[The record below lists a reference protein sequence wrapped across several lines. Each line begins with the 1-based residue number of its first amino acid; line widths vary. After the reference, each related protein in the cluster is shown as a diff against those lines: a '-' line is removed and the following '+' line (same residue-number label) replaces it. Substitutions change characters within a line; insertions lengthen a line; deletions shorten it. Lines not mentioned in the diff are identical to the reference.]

1 MSNNKENKRQK
12 ANNKNKNQDQ
22 KIKQKPKKK
31 MKMWKKIFL
40 IILLILLIAGS
51 VFAYRVYRNGGG
63 LSGMLATVVG
73 HDENTRKSLG
83 ELQVLLMGVSTDQ
96 EGVAL
101 TDTIIVASYN
111 PNTQKA
117 VLLSIPRDSFTGTNT
132 KRAVASDKINAIYN
146 ITRDPMETLEAV
158 NELTGLDL
166 QYYAIVQTEAL
177 IELVDAIGP
186 IEYYV
191 PTDMNYDD
199 TSQDLHIHFE
209 EGLQEIDGQKAEEL
223 LRFRKNNDGTSFPS
237 EYGDNDI
244 GRMRNQRDFITAV
257 VEQTV
262 KLENITKLGSILD
275 IASRNL
281 ITNLNFDVLKD
292 YLPYAVEFSTENLQT
307 ASLPGSV
314 PDVGQTNGVSIFVV
328 DKEETEQLVKELFYT
343 EELTQE
349 GTTDGNTTNAE
360 NSTTNTSTNMSTTSS
375 GSTAT
380 SNSSIKIEVLNGTS
394 NGKVLQ
400 EVVNKLTE
408 EGYNV
413 SRTGTTTSTSKT
425 IIANKKDVSTT
436 AMNEIKE
443 VIGTGTISD
452 RSSGESSSA
461 KADVTIIIGKDYQ

>member
-1 MSNNKENKRQK
+1 MSNDKVNKRQK
-12 ANNKNKNQDQ
+12 ANNKSQNQ
-22 KIKQKPKKK
+22 KTKQKPKKK

-40 IILLILLIAGS
+40 IILLILLIAGGA
-51 VFAYRVYRNGGG
+51 FAYRVHRNGGG
-63 LSGMLATVVG
+63 LTGMLATVVG
-73 HDENTRKSLG
+73 HDEETRKSLG

-146 ITRDPMETLEAV
+146 ITRDPMKTVEAV

-209 EGLQEIDGQKAEEL
+209 EGLQEIDGPKAEEL

-244 GRMRNQRDFITAV
+244 GRMRNQREFITAV

-314 PDVGQTNGVSIFVV
+314 PDLSQTNNVSIFVV
-328 DKEETEQLVKELFYT
+328 DEEETALLIKELFYP
-343 EELTQE
+343 EELTEE
-349 GTTDGNTTNAE
+349 GTTDGNTTNTAG
-360 NSTTNTSTNMSTTSS
+360 NTTNTISNTS
-375 GSTAT
+375 T
-380 SNSSIKIEVLNGTS
+380 SNSSIKLEVLNGTNNS
-394 NGKVLQ
+394 KVLQ
-400 EVVNKLTE
+400 EVVNKLKE

-425 IIANKKDVSTT
+425 VIANKKDVSTT
-436 AMNEIKE
+436 AMNDIKE
-443 VIGTGTISD
+443 ILGTGTISD
-452 RSSGESSSA
+452 SSAGGSSS
-461 KADVTIIIGKDYQ
+461 KVDITIIIGKDYQ

>member
-1 MSNNKENKRQK
+1 MSNNKVNKRQNM
-12 ANNKNKNQDQ
+12 NNKSSKNT
-22 KIKQKPKKK
+22 KKKPKKK
-31 MKMWKKIFL
+31 MKMWKKIL
-40 IILLILLIAGS
+40 LVILLILLIAGGI
-51 VFAYRVYRNGGG
+51 FAYRVHRNGGG

-73 HDENTRKSLG
+73 HDEETRKQLG

-117 VLLSIPRDSFTGTNT
+117 VLLSIPRDSFTGKNT

-146 ITRDPMETLEAV
+146 MTRNPKETVEAV
-158 NELTGLDL
+158 KELTGLNL

-191 PTDMNYDD
+191 PTNMNYDD

-209 EGLQEIDGQKAEEL
+209 EGLQEIDGQEAEEL
-223 LRFRKNNDGTSFPS
+223 LRFRKNNDGTSFPE

-244 GRMRNQRDFITAV
+244 GRMRNQREFITAV

-281 ITNLNFDVLKD
+281 ITNVDFNLLKD

-314 PDVGQTNGVSIFVV
+314 PDLRQTNGVSIFVV
-328 DKEETEQLVKELFYT
+328 DEEETQQLVTELFYP
-343 EELTQE
+343 EKLLEE
-349 GTTDGNTTNAE
+349 GTTDGNTTNTAS
-360 NSTTNTSTNMSTTSS
+360 NTTDTNTTST
-375 GSTAT
+375 GSTA
-380 SNSSIKIEVLNGTS
+380 NSDIKIEVLNGTS
-394 NGKVLQ
+394 DGKVLQ
-400 EVVNKLTE
+400 EVVNKLKA

-413 SRTGTTTSTSKT
+413 SRTGTTTASKT
-425 IIANKKDVSTT
+425 VIANRKNVSTT
-436 AMNEIKE
+436 TMNQLKEI
-443 VIGTGTISD
+443 VGTGTISD
-452 RSSGESSSA
+452 SSTGGSSS
-461 KADVTIIIGKDYQ
+461 KVDVTIIIGKDYQ

>member
-1 MSNNKENKRQK
+1 MSNNKVNKRQK
-12 ANNKNKNQDQ
+12 TSDKNTKNKNE
-22 KIKQKPKKK
+22 KTKQKPKKK
-31 MKMWKKIFL
+31 MKMWKKIL
-40 IILLILLIAGS
+40 LVILLILLIAGG
-51 VFAYRVYRNGGG
+51 VFAYRVSRNGGG

-73 HDENTRKSLG
+73 HDENTRKNLG

-117 VLLSIPRDSFTGTNT
+117 VLLSIPRDSFTGKNT

-146 ITRDPMETLEAV
+146 IRRDPTETLNAV

-209 EGLQEIDGQKAEEL
+209 EGLQEIDGQEAEEL

-244 GRMRNQRDFITAV
+244 GRMRNQREFITAV

-281 ITNLNFDVLKD
+281 ITNLNFDILKD

-314 PDVGQTNGVSIFVV
+314 PNLSQTNGVSIFVV
-328 DKEETEQLVKELFYT
+328 DEEETKQLVKELFYP
-343 EELTQE
+343 EELTEE
-349 GTTDGNTTNAE
+349 GTTDGNTTNTAS
-360 NSTTNTSTNMSTTSS
+360 NTTNTTSS
-375 GSTAT
+375 SATT
-380 SNSSIKIEVLNGTS
+380 SNSSVKIEVLNGTS
-394 NGKVLQ
+394 DGKVLQ
-400 EVVNKLTE
+400 EVVNKLKE

-425 IIANKKDVSTT
+425 VIANKKDVSTT
-436 AMNEIKE
+436 TMNNIKE
-443 VIGTGTISD
+443 TIGVGTISD
-452 RSSGESSSA
+452 SSSGGSSS

>member
-1 MSNNKENKRQK
+1 MNDNRVNKRQK
-12 ANNKNKNQDQ
+12 TNSKNMKNNKNNNQN
-22 KIKQKPKKK
+22 IKQKPKKK

-40 IILLILLIAGS
+40 VILLILLIAGG
-51 VFAYRVYRNGGG
+51 VFAYRVYKNGGG

-132 KRAVASDKINAIYN
+132 RRAVASDKINAIYN
-146 ITRDPMETLEAV
+146 VTRDPMETVEAV

-191 PTDMNYDD
+191 PTTMNYDD

-209 EGLQEIDGQKAEEL
+209 EGLQEIDGQEAEEL

-244 GRMRNQRDFITAV
+244 GRMRNQREFITAV

-281 ITNLNFDVLKD
+281 ITNLDFDVLKD
-292 YLPYAVEFSTENLQT
+292 YLPYAVEFNTENLQT

-314 PDVGQTNGVSIFVV
+314 PDLSQTNNVSIFVV
-328 DKEETEQLVKELFYT
+328 DEEETEQLVKELFYP
-343 EELTQE
+343 EELVEE
-349 GTTDGNTTNAE
+349 GTTDGNTTNTAS
-360 NSTTNTSTNMSTTSS
+360 NTTNTTSS
-375 GSTAT
+375 SSTT

-394 NGKVLQ
+394 DGKLLQ

-413 SRTGTTTSTSKT
+413 SRTGITTSTSKT
-425 IIANKKDVSTT
+425 VIANKSNVSTT
-436 AMNEIKE
+436 IMNNIKE
-443 VIGTGTISD
+443 IVGTGTISD
-452 RSSGESSSA
+452 SGSGGSSS
-461 KADVTIIIGKDYQ
+461 KVDVTIIIGKDYQ

>member
-1 MSNNKENKRQK
+1 MSNNKVNKRQK
-12 ANNKNKNQDQ
+12 TSDKNTKNKNE
-22 KIKQKPKKK
+22 KTKQKPKKK
-31 MKMWKKIFL
+31 MKMWKKIL
-40 IILLILLIAGS
+40 LVILLILLIAGG

-117 VLLSIPRDSFTGTNT
+117 VLLSIPRDSFTGKNT

-146 ITRDPMETLEAV
+146 ITRDPTETLNAV

-191 PTDMNYDD
+191 PTTMNYDD

-209 EGLQEIDGQKAEEL
+209 EGLQQIDGQAAEEL

-244 GRMRNQRDFITAV
+244 GRMRNQREFITAV

-314 PDVGQTNGVSIFVV
+314 PDLSQTNNVSIFVV
-328 DKEETEQLVKELFYT
+328 DKEETEQLVTELFYPEKLL
-343 EELTQE
+343 EEE
-349 GTTDGNTTNAE
+349 TTDGNTTNTTS
-360 NSTTNTSTNMSTTSS
+360 NTTNTSTTSSSSTT
-375 GSTAT
+375 T
-380 SNSSIKIEVLNGTS
+380 SNSNIKIEVLNGTS
-394 NGKVLQ
+394 DGKVLQ
-400 EVVNKLTE
+400 EVVSKLKK

-413 SRTGTTTSTSKT
+413 SRTGATTSTSKT
-425 IIANKKDVSTT
+425 VIANKKNVSTT
-436 AMNEIKE
+436 TMNDIKE
-443 VIGTGTISD
+443 IVGVGNVSD
-452 RSSGESSSA
+452 SSSGGSSS
-461 KADVTIIIGKDYQ
+461 KVDVTIVIGKDYQS

>member
-1 MSNNKENKRQK
+1 MSNDKVNKRQK
-12 ANNKNKNQDQ
+12 ANNKSQNQ
-22 KIKQKPKKK
+22 KTKQKPKKK

-40 IILLILLIAGS
+40 IILLILLIAGGA
-51 VFAYRVYRNGGG
+51 FAYRVHRNGGG

-73 HDENTRKSLG
+73 HDEEKRKSLG

-146 ITRDPMETLEAV
+146 ITRDPMKTVEAV

-209 EGLQEIDGQKAEEL
+209 EGLQEIDGPEAEEL
-223 LRFRKNNDGTSFPS
+223 LRFRKNNDGTSFPE
-237 EYGDNDI
+237 EYGDNDV
-244 GRMRNQRDFITAV
+244 GRMRNQREFITAV

-262 KLENITKLGSILD
+262 KLENITKLGTIID

-281 ITNLNFDVLKD
+281 ITNLDFNILKD

-307 ASLPGSV
+307 ASLPGTV
-314 PDVGQTNGVSIFVV
+314 PNLNQTNGVSIYVV
-328 DKEETEQLVKELFYT
+328 DEEETEQLVTELFYPEKLL
-343 EELTQE
+343 EEETI
-349 GTTDGNTTNAE
+349 DGNTTNTAS
-360 NSTTNTSTNMSTTSS
+360 NTTSTTST
-375 GSTAT
+375 GSNAN
-380 SNSSIKIEVLNGTS
+380 SNIKIEVLNGTS
-394 NGKVLQ
+394 DGKVLQ
-400 EVVNKLTE
+400 EVVNKLKE

-413 SRTGTTTSTSKT
+413 SRTGTTTATSKT
-425 IIANKKDVSTT
+425 VIANKKDVSTT
-436 AMNEIKE
+436 TMNEIKE
-443 VIGTGTISD
+443 VVGTGTISG
-452 RSSGESSSA
+452 STGGSSS
-461 KADVTIIIGKDYQ
+461 KADVTIVIGKDYQQ

>member
-1 MSNNKENKRQK
+1 MNDNRTNKRQK
-12 ANNKNKNQDQ
+12 PNSKNTKNNRKKNQN
-22 KIKQKPKKK
+22 IKQKPKKK
-31 MKMWKKIFL
+31 MKMWKKVCL
-40 IILLILLIAGS
+40 VILLILLIAGS
-51 VFAYRVYRNGGG
+51 VFAYKVYKNGGG

-117 VLLSIPRDSFTGTNT
+117 VLLSIPRDSFTGKNT

-146 ITRDPMETLEAV
+146 ITREPMETVEAV

-186 IEYYV
+186 VEYYV

-209 EGLQEIDGQKAEEL
+209 EGLQEIDGQAAEEL

-244 GRMRNQRDFITAV
+244 GRMRNQREFITAV

-292 YLPYAVEFSTENLQT
+292 YLPYAVEFNTQNLQT

-314 PDVGQTNGVSIFVV
+314 PDLSQTNNVSIFVV
-328 DKEETEQLVKELFYT
+328 DKEETEQLVKELFYP
-343 EELTQE
+343 EELTEE
-349 GTTDGNTTNAE
+349 GTTDGNTTNTAS
-360 NSTTNTSTNMSTTSS
+360 NTTNTTSS
-375 GSTAT
+375 SSTT
-380 SNSSIKIEVLNGTS
+380 SNSSVKIEVLNGT
-394 NGKVLQ
+394 NDGKVLQ
-400 EVVNKLTE
+400 EVVNKLKE

-436 AMNEIKE
+436 IMSNIKE
-443 VIGTGTISD
+443 TIGVGNVSD
-452 RSSGESSSA
+452 SSGGGSSS
-461 KADVTIIIGKDYQ
+461 KVDVTIIIGKDYQL

>member
-1 MSNNKENKRQK
+1 MNENKVNKRQK
-12 ANNKNKNQDQ
+12 INNKNTKNNKKKNQNT
-22 KIKQKPKKK
+22 KQKPKKK

-40 IILLILLIAGS
+40 VILLILLIAGG
-51 VFAYRVYRNGGG
+51 VFAYRVYKNGGG

-73 HDENTRKSLG
+73 HDENTRKNLG

-117 VLLSIPRDSFTGTNT
+117 VLLSIPRDSFTGKNT
-132 KRAVASDKINAIYN
+132 KRAVAADKINAIYN
-146 ITRDPMETLEAV
+146 LTRDPMKTVEAV

-209 EGLQEIDGQKAEEL
+209 EGFQEIDGQEAEEL

-244 GRMRNQRDFITAV
+244 GRMRNQREFITAV

-281 ITNLNFDVLKD
+281 ITNLNFDILKD

-314 PDVGQTNGVSIFVV
+314 PNLSQTNGVSIFVV
-328 DKEETEQLVKELFYT
+328 DEEETKQLVKELFYP
-343 EELTQE
+343 EELTEE
-349 GTTDGNTTNAE
+349 GTTDGNTTNTAS
-360 NSTTNTSTNMSTTSS
+360 NTTNTTSS
-375 GSTAT
+375 SATT
-380 SNSSIKIEVLNGTS
+380 SNSSVKIEVLNGTS
-394 NGKVLQ
+394 DGKVLQ
-400 EVVNKLTE
+400 EVVNKLKE

-425 IIANKKDVSTT
+425 VIANKKDVSTT
-436 AMNEIKE
+436 TMNNIKE
-443 VIGTGTISD
+443 TIGVGTISD
-452 RSSGESSSA
+452 SSSGGSSS

>member
-1 MSNNKENKRQK
+1 MSNNKVNKRQK
-12 ANNKNKNQDQ
+12 TSDKNTKNKNE
-22 KIKQKPKKK
+22 KTKQKPKKK
-31 MKMWKKIFL
+31 MKMWKKILL
-40 IILLILLIAGS
+40 IILLILLIAGG
-51 VFAYRVYRNGGG
+51 VFAYRVHRNGGG

-73 HDENTRKSLG
+73 HDENTKKSLG

-117 VLLSIPRDSFTGTNT
+117 VLLSIPRDSFTGKNT

-146 ITRDPMETLEAV
+146 MTRNPKETVEAV
-158 NELTGLDL
+158 NELTGLNL
-166 QYYAIVQTEAL
+166 EHYAIIQTEAL

-209 EGLQEIDGQKAEEL
+209 EGLQEIDGQAAEEL
-223 LRFRKNNDGTSFPS
+223 LRFRKNNDGTSFPE

-257 VEQTV
+257 VQQTV
-262 KLENITKLGSILD
+262 KLENITKLGTIID

-281 ITNLNFDVLKD
+281 ITDLDFNILKD

-314 PDVGQTNGVSIFVV
+314 PDLSQTNGVSIYVV
-328 DKEETEQLVKELFYT
+328 DKEETEQLVTELFYP
-343 EELTQE
+343 EKLLEAE
-349 GTTDGNTTNAE
+349 TTDGNTTNTTS
-360 NSTTNTSTNMSTTSS
+360 NITNTSTTSSSSTT
-375 GSTAT
+375 T

-394 NGKVLQ
+394 DGKVLQ
-400 EVVNKLTE
+400 EVVNKLKK

-413 SRTGTTTSTSKT
+413 TRTGVENTNSISKT
-425 IIANKKDVSTT
+425 IIANKKNVSTT
-436 AMNEIKE
+436 IMNDIKE
-443 VIGTGTISD
+443 TIGTGTISD
-452 RSSGESSSA
+452 KSEGGSSS
-461 KADVTIIIGKDYQ
+461 KVDVTIIIGKDYQS

>member
-1 MSNNKENKRQK
+1 MSNDKVNKRQK
-12 ANNKNKNQDQ
+12 ANNKSQNQ
-22 KIKQKPKKK
+22 KTKQKPKKK

-40 IILLILLIAGS
+40 IILLILLIAGG
-51 VFAYRVYRNGGG
+51 VFAYRVHRNGGG

-73 HDENTRKSLG
+73 HDEETRKSLG

-101 TDTIIVASYN
+101 TDTIIAASYN

-146 ITRDPMETLEAV
+146 ITRDPMKTVEAV

-209 EGLQEIDGQKAEEL
+209 EGLQEIDGQAAEEL
-223 LRFRKNNDGTSFPS
+223 LRFRKNNDGTSFPE
-237 EYGDNDI
+237 EYGDNDV
-244 GRMRNQRDFITAV
+244 GRMRNQREFITAV

-262 KLENITKLGSILD
+262 KLENITKLGTIID

-281 ITNLNFDVLKD
+281 ITNLDFNILKD

-307 ASLPGSV
+307 ASLPGTV
-314 PDVGQTNGVSIFVV
+314 PNLNQTNGVSIYVV
-328 DKEETEQLVKELFYT
+328 DEEATKQLVTELFYP
-343 EELTQE
+343 EELTEQ
-349 GTTDGNTTNAE
+349 GTTDGNTTN
-360 NSTTNTSTNMSTTSS
+360 TTANTTSS
-375 GSTAT
+375 GSTTT

-394 NGKVLQ
+394 DGKVLQ
-400 EVVNKLTE
+400 EVVNKLKA

-413 SRTGTTTSTSKT
+413 SRTGTTTTTSKT
-425 IIANKKDVSTT
+425 VIANKKDVSTT
-436 AMNEIKE
+436 TMNTIKE
-443 VIGTGTISD
+443 AIGTGTIS
-452 RSSGESSSA
+452 SSAGGSSS
-461 KADVTIIIGKDYQ
+461 KVDVTIIIGKDYQQ

>member
-1 MSNNKENKRQK
+1 MSNDKVNKRQK
-12 ANNKNKNQDQ
+12 ANNKSQNQ
-22 KIKQKPKKK
+22 KTKQKPKKK

-40 IILLILLIAGS
+40 IILLILLIAGGA
-51 VFAYRVYRNGGG
+51 FAYRVHRNGGG
-63 LSGMLATVVG
+63 LTGMLATVVG
-73 HDENTRKSLG
+73 HDEEKRKSLG

-146 ITRDPMETLEAV
+146 ITRDPMKTVEAV

-209 EGLQEIDGQKAEEL
+209 EGLQEIDGPEAEEL
-223 LRFRKNNDGTSFPS
+223 LRFRKNNDGTSFPE
-237 EYGDNDI
+237 EYGDNDV
-244 GRMRNQRDFITAV
+244 GRMRNQREFITAV

-262 KLENITKLGSILD
+262 KLENITKLGTIID

-281 ITNLNFDVLKD
+281 ITNLDFNILKD

-307 ASLPGSV
+307 ASLPGTV
-314 PDVGQTNGVSIFVV
+314 PNLNQTNGVSIYVV
-328 DKEETEQLVKELFYT
+328 DEEETEQLVTELFYPEKLL
-343 EELTQE
+343 EEETI
-349 GTTDGNTTNAE
+349 DGNTTNTAS
-360 NSTTNTSTNMSTTSS
+360 NTTSTTST
-375 GSTAT
+375 GSNAN
-380 SNSSIKIEVLNGTS
+380 SNIKIEVLNGTS
-394 NGKVLQ
+394 DGKVLQ
-400 EVVNKLTE
+400 EVVNKLKE

-413 SRTGTTTSTSKT
+413 SRTGTTTATSKT
-425 IIANKKDVSTT
+425 VIANKKDVSTT
-436 AMNEIKE
+436 TMNEIKE
-443 VIGTGTISD
+443 VVGTGTISG
-452 RSSGESSSA
+452 STGGSSS
-461 KADVTIIIGKDYQ
+461 KADVTIVIGKDYQQ

>member
-1 MSNNKENKRQK
+1 MNNNKVNKRQK
-12 ANNKNKNQDQ
+12 TNNKNKNQNT
-22 KIKQKPKKK
+22 KQKPKKK

-40 IILLILLIAGS
+40 VILLVLLVAGGI
-51 VFAYRVYRNGGG
+51 FAYRVYKNGGG
-63 LSGMLATVVG
+63 LSGMLATMVG

-83 ELQVLLMGVSTDQ
+83 EFQVLLMGVSTDQ

-146 ITRDPMETLEAV
+146 VTRDPMKTLEAV

-209 EGLQEIDGQKAEEL
+209 EGLQQIDGQAAEEL

-244 GRMRNQRDFITAV
+244 GRMRNQREFITAV

-314 PDVGQTNGVSIFVV
+314 PDLSQTNGVSIFVV
-328 DKEETEQLVKELFYT
+328 DKEETEQLIKELFYP
-343 EELTQE
+343 EELTEE
-349 GTTDGNTTNAE
+349 GTTDGNTINTASN
-360 NSTTNTSTNMSTTSS
+360 TTSTTS
-375 GSTAT
+375 GSSTTT
-380 SNSSIKIEVLNGTS
+380 SNSNIKIEVLNGTS
-394 NGKVLQ
+394 DGKVLQ
-400 EVVNKLTE
+400 EVVSKLKE

-425 IIANKKDVSTT
+425 VIANKKDVSATT
-436 AMNEIKE
+436 MNNIKE
-443 VIGTGTISD
+443 TVGAGTISD
-452 RSSGESSSA
+452 SSSGGSSS
-461 KADVTIIIGKDYQ
+461 KVDVTIIIGKDY

>member
-1 MSNNKENKRQK
+1 MSNDKVNKRQK
-12 ANNKNKNQDQ
+12 TNNKNKSQNQ
-22 KIKQKPKKK
+22 KTKTKKK
-31 MKMWKKIFL
+31 MKMWKKIL
-40 IILLILLIAGS
+40 LVIILILLIAGG

-73 HDENTRKSLG
+73 HDEETRKKLG

-117 VLLSIPRDSFTGTNT
+117 VLLSIPRDSFTGKNT

-146 ITRDPMETLEAV
+146 MTRDPMKTVEAV
-158 NELTGLDL
+158 NDLTGLDL

-191 PTDMNYDD
+191 PTNMNYDD

-209 EGLQEIDGQKAEEL
+209 EGLQEIDGQAAEEL
-223 LRFRKNNDGTSFPS
+223 LRFRKNNDGTSFPE

-244 GRMRNQRDFITAV
+244 GRMRNQREFITAV
-257 VEQTV
+257 VQQTV
-262 KLENITKLGSILD
+262 KLENITKLGSLLD

-314 PDVGQTNGVSIFVV
+314 PDVSQTNNVSIYVV
-328 DKEETEQLVKELFYT
+328 DKEETAQLVKELFYP
-343 EELTQE
+343 EELIEE
-349 GTTDGNTTNAE
+349 GTTDGNTTTSN
-360 NSTTNTSTNMSTTSS
+360 NTTDTNTIST
-375 GSTAT
+375 GSTAN
-380 SNSSIKIEVLNGTS
+380 SNIKIEVLNGTS
-394 NGKVLQ
+394 DGKVLQ
-400 EVVNKLTE
+400 EVVNKLKA

-413 SRTGTTTSTSKT
+413 SRTGTTTATSKT
-425 IIANKKDVSTT
+425 VIANKKDVSTT
-436 AMNEIKE
+436 TINQIKE
-443 VIGTGTISD
+443 VVGTGTISG
-452 RSSGESSSA
+452 SSGISSS

>member
-1 MSNNKENKRQK
+1 MNSDKVNKRQRT
-12 ANNKNKNQDQ
+12 NNKSQNQ
-22 KIKQKPKKK
+22 KIKQKSKKK

-40 IILLILLIAGS
+40 IVLLILLIAGG
-51 VFAYRVYRNGGG
+51 VFAYRVHRNGGG

-73 HDENTRKSLG
+73 HDEETRKSLG

-146 ITRDPMETLEAV
+146 ITRDPMKTLEAV
-158 NELTGLDL
+158 NELTGLNL
-166 QYYAIVQTEAL
+166 QHYAIVQTEAL

-199 TSQDLHIHFE
+199 TSQNLHIHFE
-209 EGLQEIDGQKAEEL
+209 EGLQEIDGQEAEEL
-223 LRFRKNNDGTSFPS
+223 LRFRKNNDGTSFPE

-244 GRMRNQRDFITAV
+244 GRMRNQREFITAV

-262 KLENITKLGSILD
+262 KLENITKLGTIID

-281 ITNLNFDVLKD
+281 ITDPDLNFNILKD

-314 PDVGQTNGVSIFVV
+314 PSLNQTNGVSIFVV
-328 DKEETEQLVKELFYT
+328 DKEETEQLVTELFYPEKLL
-343 EELTQE
+343 EEETI
-349 GTTDGNTTNAE
+349 DGNTTNTAS
-360 NSTTNTSTNMSTTSS
+360 NTTSTTST
-375 GSTAT
+375 GSNVN
-380 SNSSIKIEVLNGTS
+380 SNIKIEVLNGTS
-394 NGKVLQ
+394 DGKVLQ
-400 EVVNKLTE
+400 EVVNKLKE

-413 SRTGTTTSTSKT
+413 SRTGTTTATSKT
-425 IIANKKDVSTT
+425 VIANKKDVSTT
-436 AMNEIKE
+436 TMNDIKE
-443 VIGTGTISD
+443 VVGTGTIS
-452 RSSGESSSA
+452 SSAGGSSS

>member
-1 MSNNKENKRQK
+1 MNNNKVNKG
-12 ANNKNKNQDQ
+12 Q
-22 KIKQKPKKK
+22 KIKRKKQKPNQKVKKK
-31 MKMWKKIFL
+31 MKMWKKIL
-40 IILLILLIAGS
+40 LVILLVVLIAGGI
-51 VFAYRVYRNGGG
+51 FAYKVYKNGWG
-63 LSGMLATVVG
+63 LSGMLATMVG
-73 HDENTRKSLG
+73 HDENTKKNLG

-117 VLLSIPRDSFTGTNT
+117 ALLSIPRDSFTGTNT

-146 ITRDPMETLEAV
+146 LTRDPMETVEAV

-209 EGLQEIDGQKAEEL
+209 EGLQEIDGQEAEEL
-223 LRFRKNNDGTSFPS
+223 LRFRKNNDETSFPS

-244 GRMRNQRDFITAV
+244 GRMRNQREFITAV
-257 VEQTV
+257 IEQTV

-281 ITNLNFDVLKD
+281 ITNVNFELLKD
-292 YLPYAVEFSTENLQT
+292 YLPYAVEFNTENLQT
-307 ASLPGSV
+307 ASLPGEV
-314 PDVGQTNGVSIFVV
+314 PNLNQTNGVSIFVV
-328 DKEETEQLVKELFYT
+328 DEEETEQLVKELFYPEQLV
-343 EELTQE
+343 EE
-349 GTTDGNTTNAE
+349 NTTNATE
-360 NSTTNTSTNMSTTSS
+360 NTTANSSVSTNTSN
-375 GSTAT
+375 
-380 SNSSIKIEVLNGTS
+380 SNIKIEVLNGTS
-394 NGKVLQ
+394 DGKALQ
-400 EVVNKLTE
+400 EVVSKLKE

-425 IIANKKDVSTT
+425 IIANKKDISSSI
-436 AMNEIKE
+436 MNEIKE
-443 VIGTGTISD
+443 TVGIGTISD
-452 RSSGESSSA
+452 STGGSSS
-461 KADVTIIIGKDYQ
+461 KADVTIIIGKDYK

>member
-1 MSNNKENKRQK
+1 MSNDKVNKRQK
-12 ANNKNKNQDQ
+12 ANNKSQNQ
-22 KIKQKPKKK
+22 KTKQKPKKK

-40 IILLILLIAGS
+40 IILLILLIAGGA
-51 VFAYRVYRNGGG
+51 FAYRVHRNGGG
-63 LSGMLATVVG
+63 LTGMLATVVG
-73 HDENTRKSLG
+73 HDEETRKSLG

-146 ITRDPMETLEAV
+146 ITRDPMKTVEAV

-209 EGLQEIDGQKAEEL
+209 EGLQEIDGQAAEEL
-223 LRFRKNNDGTSFPS
+223 LRFRKNNDGTSFPE
-237 EYGDNDI
+237 EYGDNDV
-244 GRMRNQRDFITAV
+244 GRMRNQREFITAV

-262 KLENITKLGSILD
+262 KLENITKLGTIID

-281 ITNLNFDVLKD
+281 ITNLDFNILKD

-307 ASLPGSV
+307 ASLPGTV
-314 PDVGQTNGVSIFVV
+314 PNLNQTNGVSIYVV
-328 DKEETEQLVKELFYT
+328 DEEETEQLVTELFYPEKLL
-343 EELTQE
+343 EEETI
-349 GTTDGNTTNAE
+349 DGNTTNTAS
-360 NSTTNTSTNMSTTSS
+360 NTTSTTST
-375 GSTAT
+375 GSNAN
-380 SNSSIKIEVLNGTS
+380 SNIKIEVLNGTS
-394 NGKVLQ
+394 DGKVLQ
-400 EVVNKLTE
+400 EVVNKLKE

-413 SRTGTTTSTSKT
+413 SRTGTTTATSKT
-425 IIANKKDVSTT
+425 VIANKKDVSTT
-436 AMNEIKE
+436 TMNEIKE
-443 VIGTGTISD
+443 VVGTGTISG
-452 RSSGESSSA
+452 STGGSSS
-461 KADVTIIIGKDYQ
+461 KADVTIVIGKDYQQ

>member
-1 MSNNKENKRQK
+1 MNDNKVNKRQK
-12 ANNKNKNQDQ
+12 INNKNTKNNKKKNQNT
-22 KIKQKPKKK
+22 KQKPKKK

-40 IILLILLIAGS
+40 VILLILLIAGG
-51 VFAYRVYRNGGG
+51 VFAYRVYKNGGG

-73 HDENTRKSLG
+73 HDENTRKNLG

-117 VLLSIPRDSFTGTNT
+117 VLLSIPRDSFTGKNT
-132 KRAVASDKINAIYN
+132 KRAVAADKINAIYN
-146 ITRDPMETLEAV
+146 LTREPKKTVEAV
-158 NELTGLDL
+158 NELTGLHL

-209 EGLQEIDGQKAEEL
+209 EGLQEIDGQEAEEL

-244 GRMRNQRDFITAV
+244 GRMRNQREFITAV

-281 ITNLNFDVLKD
+281 ITNLNFDILKD

-314 PDVGQTNGVSIFVV
+314 PNLNQTNGVSIFVV
-328 DKEETEQLVKELFYT
+328 DEEETKQLVKELFYP
-343 EELTQE
+343 EELTEE
-349 GTTDGNTTNAE
+349 GTTDENTTNTAS
-360 NSTTNTSTNMSTTSS
+360 NTTNTTSS
-375 GSTAT
+375 SATT
-380 SNSSIKIEVLNGTS
+380 SNSSVKIEVLNGTS
-394 NGKVLQ
+394 DGKVLQ
-400 EVVNKLTE
+400 EVVNKLKE

-413 SRTGTTTSTSKT
+413 SRTGTTTSMSKT
-425 IIANKKDVSTT
+425 VIANKKDVSTT
-436 AMNEIKE
+436 TMNNIKE
-443 VIGTGTISD
+443 TIGVGTISD
-452 RSSGESSSA
+452 SSSGGSSS

>member
-1 MSNNKENKRQK
+1 MSNDKVNKRQK
-12 ANNKNKNQDQ
+12 TNNKNKSQNQ
-22 KIKQKPKKK
+22 KTKTKKK
-31 MKMWKKIFL
+31 MKMWKKIL
-40 IILLILLIAGS
+40 LVIILILLIAGG

-73 HDENTRKSLG
+73 HDEETRKKLG

-117 VLLSIPRDSFTGTNT
+117 VLLSIPRDSFTGKNT

-146 ITRDPMETLEAV
+146 MTRDPMKTVEAV
-158 NELTGLDL
+158 NDLTGLDL

-191 PTDMNYDD
+191 PTNMNYDD

-209 EGLQEIDGQKAEEL
+209 EGLQEIDGQAAEEL
-223 LRFRKNNDGTSFPS
+223 LRFRKNNDGTSFPE

-244 GRMRNQRDFITAV
+244 GRMRNQREFITAV
-257 VEQTV
+257 VQQTV
-262 KLENITKLGSILD
+262 KLENITKLGSLLD

-314 PDVGQTNGVSIFVV
+314 PDVSQTNNVSIYVV
-328 DKEETEQLVKELFYT
+328 DKEETAQLVKELFYP
-343 EELTQE
+343 EELIEE
-349 GTTDGNTTNAE
+349 GTTDGNTTTSN
-360 NSTTNTSTNMSTTSS
+360 NTTDTNTIST
-375 GSTAT
+375 GSTAN
-380 SNSSIKIEVLNGTS
+380 SNIKIEVLNGT
-394 NGKVLQ
+394 NDGKVLQ
-400 EVVNKLTE
+400 EVVNKLKA

-413 SRTGTTTSTSKT
+413 SRTGTTTATSKT
-425 IIANKKDVSTT
+425 VIANKKDVSTT
-436 AMNEIKE
+436 TINQIKE
-443 VIGTGTISD
+443 VVGTGTISG
-452 RSSGESSSA
+452 SSGISSS